1 MDYVNKDVLDKDDKS
16 VVDNDGNEIDKTKKK
31 KQIDITD
38 QTISDEFKI
47 HDILEE
53 MVAKFSKNRVMEFVH
68 QHESDARK

>member
-68 QHESDARK
+68 QRESDARK